1 MLFEDIKDKKVQ
13 YNKLLKT
20 LNKQGDFLERKDLK
34 MDEEFINEQIE
45 DFRALAKKV
54 SLLLYDI
61 QQTCEVSKEEVL
73 NGFKIN

>member
-1 MLFEDIKDKKVQ
+1 MLFEDVEDKKIQ

-20 LNKQGDFLERKDLK
+20 LNEKGVFLERKDLK

-61 QQTCEVSKEEVL
+61 QQICEVSKEEVL
-73 NGFKIN
+73 NGFKI